1 MASVGVSEPPA
12 GLRRYAAVLG
22 APGVGRLVGAALLG
36 RVTIGM
42 VPLAT
47 LLLVRAEGRSYA
59 VAGLVAAASSL
70 ACAIS
75 WPLLGRLMDRIGQ
88 ARVLLPLAVAYP
100 VALGGLALLATRG
113 APALALAVCSALA
126 GATLP
131 PLGACMRALWP
142 DLLSDDGLRQTA
154 FALEAWLQE
163 LFFVGGPLIV
173 AAIAVAA
180 PPWAAVLTAA
190 ACAAVGTA
198 WFALAPAV
206 RTAARSG
213 RARSRAG
220 ALGSHAVRTVILAS
234 FALGV
239 GFGVVEVAM
248 PAFAEAHGTRA
259 QGGFALSCFALG
271 SLLGGLWIGT
281 RPPAPRLSIR
291 FAGSLGL
298 LALALVPPLV
308 APSLPVMCGLMLLAG
323 MPIAPAFA
331 ASYGLVDALAV
342 PGTTTEAFAWLGTAI
357 VAGLSFGTSLCG
369 VAVERFGTT
378 GALALAAP
386 CVGAAALLTVG
397 RRASLAIPEPV
408 P

>member
-1 MASVGVSEPPA
+1 VSVSVHPA

-36 RVTIGM
+36 RLPMGM

-47 LLLVRAEGRSYA
+47 LLLVRGEGRSYA
-59 VAGLVAAASSL
+59 VAGVVAAASSL

-75 WPLLGRLMDRIGQ
+75 WPLLGRLIDRIGQ
-88 ARVLLPLAVAYP
+88 ARVLLPLAAIYP
-100 VALGGLALLATRG
+100 FALGGLALLATEG
-113 APALALAVCSALA
+113 APALVLAMCSALA

-131 PLGACMRALWP
+131 PVGACMRALWP
-142 DLLSDDGLRQTA
+142 DLLSAEGLRQTA

-173 AAIAVAA
+173 AAIAVFA
-180 PPWAAVLTAA
+180 PPWAAVLAAA
-190 ACAAVGTA
+190 ACASVGTA

-206 RTAARSG
+206 RSAARSS
-213 RARSRAG
+213 RPRSRAG
-220 ALGSHAVRTVILAS
+220 ALGSPAVRTVMLAS
-234 FALGV
+234 FALGL

-248 PAFAEAHGTRA
+248 PAFAEEHGSRA

-271 SLLGGLWIGT
+271 SLLGGIWIGT
-281 RPPAPRLSIR
+281 RPPARRLAVR
-291 FAGSLGL
+291 FASSLGL
-298 LALALVPPLV
+298 LGLALLPPLV

-323 MPIAPAFA
+323 LPIAPAFA

-357 VAGLSFGTSLCG
+357 VAGLSLGTSLCG
-369 VAVERFGTT
+369 VAVERLGVT

-386 CVGAAALLTVG
+386 CAGAAALLTLA
-397 RRASLAIPEPV
+397 RLASLAIPEPV